1 MCTIHF
7 YNRDNQVFRSLQAA
21 WNFIMHARVNV
32 RDDIRY
38 IELESGRCV
47 RAS

>member
-1 MCTIHF
+1 MFTIHF
-7 YNRDNQVFRSLQAA
+7 YNRDNRVFQSLQAA
-21 WNFIMHARVNV
+21 WGYILHARINV

-38 IELESGRCV
+38 IELPSGRCV